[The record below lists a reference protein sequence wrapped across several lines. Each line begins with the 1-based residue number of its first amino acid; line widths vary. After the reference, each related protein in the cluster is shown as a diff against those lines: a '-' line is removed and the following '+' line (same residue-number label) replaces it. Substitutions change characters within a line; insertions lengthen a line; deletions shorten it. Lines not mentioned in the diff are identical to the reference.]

1 MTRDKHL
8 HLIAQGYGQR
18 PDFKA
23 WLCTLEIGVERRGKA
38 MTRFKYEPTLY
49 GWDDEKV
56 CFVDETG
63 VEWRASDHPDLVA
76 LLVEICQNRSAQR
89 VTARSEGEERR

>member
-1 MTRDKHL
+1 
-8 HLIAQGYGQR
+8 
-18 PDFKA
+18 
-23 WLCTLEIGVERRGKA
+23 
-38 MTRFKYEPTLY
+38 MTRFKYEPTLH

-56 CFVDETG
+56 YSVDETG

-76 LLVEICQNRSAQR
+76 LLVEICRNRSAQR